1 MSKIW
6 SSRFEVQSSKFRV
19 AGRHWR
25 SWSGNR
31 PHRTVP
37 TKTHFLFCHLVL
49 FLLPI
54 KALMQNEIK
63 RLWPVEQTGFT
74 PMATRRPMRGEARAF
89 TLIELLVVIAIIAIL
104 AS

>member
-1 MSKIW
+1 M
-6 SSRFEVQSSKFRV
+6 
-19 AGRHWR
+19 
-25 SWSGNR
+25 
-31 PHRTVP
+31 P

-74 PMATRRPMRGEARAF
+74 PMATRRPMRGEARVF
-89 TLIELLVVIAIIAIL
+89 TLIESLVVIAIIAIL
-104 AS
+104 ASLLLPGLFAAKEKAGKIQCMSNQR